1 MKFMWYIIYKAQK
14 LSFTFNLKVI
24 KNYCIVESPIWYLT
38 HYFRIIPIYKT
49 RDKVEYLLKEK
60 ISESGLKIKSFYT
73 WNHWWS
79 SGFLFEAFNNKKIM
93 VRANFSSSVLA
104 WPTQPV

>member
-38 HYFRIIPIYKT
+38 HYFRIIPIYKNEI
-49 RDKVEYLLKEK
+49 KWNIYLR
-60 ISESGLKIKSFYT
+60 
-73 WNHWWS
+73 
-79 SGFLFEAFNNKKIM
+79 KK
-93 VRANFSSSVLA
+93 
-104 WPTQPV
+104 